1 MGTGV
6 EDLCIS
12 KDSRSIGINDELLA
26 RESGRGRGFINFLK
40 HHSSFF
46 LQKEGLGEETV
57 DGCLSSEE
65 AGQGAIKPSLLS
77 VAVKKTSG
85 RSIGSVQGVPKVSL
99 DLVSGEKTSAG
110 ADRCL
115 RGAEGGVS
123 CVDTT
128 EGDVQKEGIFIKN
141 GVEETS
147 CVGWRA
153 WKEKRGNLRDTLG
166 RDIGMEEAG
175 CLSVRGLVGRFGY
188 GALGA
193 RDIHD
198 WVEES

>member
-1 MGTGV
+1 LGTGV

-65 AGQGAIKPSLLS
+65 AGQGATKPSLLS

-147 CVGWRA
+147 CAGCRA
-153 WKEKRGNLRDTLG
+153 WKEKRGNLRVTLG
-166 RDIGMEEAG
+166 RDMGMEEAG